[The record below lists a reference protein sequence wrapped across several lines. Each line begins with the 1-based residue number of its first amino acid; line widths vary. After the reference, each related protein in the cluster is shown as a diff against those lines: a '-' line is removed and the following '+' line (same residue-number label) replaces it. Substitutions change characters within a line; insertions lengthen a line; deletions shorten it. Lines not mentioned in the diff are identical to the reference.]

1 MKVELP
7 DYYDSLEQT
16 LGMSWQ
22 LLEQGATNRRHSF
35 HHTTIATLGL
45 DGAPRIR
52 TVILR
57 QANQQQRSLVFHTD
71 QRSEKITELQAD
83 PRIATHFYDGVIKIQ
98 LRVEGVAKL
107 HIGDEF
113 AKQRW
118 DASQKISRNCYSIL
132 PAPGDTILAG
142 SDYEMLDAKTASL
155 LDQDASFKHFAAV
168 EIIISSL
175 EWLYLSVQGHRRAR
189 FKWDAQ
195 GELKQNWL
203 VP

>member
-7 DYYDSLEQT
+7 EYYDSLEQT

-22 LLEQGATNRRHSF
+22 LLEQGASNRRHSF
-35 HHTTIATLGL
+35 HNTTIATLGL
-45 DGAPRIR
+45 DAAPRIR

-71 QRSEKITELQAD
+71 QRSTKIAELQAD
-83 PRIATHFYDGVIKIQ
+83 PRIATHFYDGVTKIQ
-98 LRVEGVAKL
+98 LRIEGVAKL

-118 DASQKISRNCYSIL
+118 DASQKMSRMCYSIQ
-132 PAPGDTILAG
+132 PAPGASILAG
-142 SDYEMLDAKTASL
+142 DGYKMADAKALSIA
-155 LDQDASFKHFAAV
+155 DQDVDFKHFAAV
-168 EIIISSL
+168 EISISSL

-189 FKWDAQ
+189 FTWDAQ